1 MNKKDFQPC
10 GANSCGHGESPFLFV
25 RWDKRNNK
33 SSKIFHGIA
42 STKLFAMLIYIL
54 ETII

>member
-10 GANSCGHGESPFLFV
+10 GENSCGYGESPFLIHFLFV

-33 SSKIFHGIA
+33 SSKIFHSLLVSDLAVNAG
-42 STKLFAMLIYIL
+42 
-54 ETII
+54 